1 MRPSRVLVYLFAL
14 LTLIAV
20 VVLAARPAS
29 GGPDGKTVFLDKK
42 CNLCH
47 SVEAAGIQRTSKSE
61 KTKGPDLAGVAKK
74 HDAEWIKRWVNKQ
87 EELNGKKHMAPF
99 KGTPE
104 ELDALVAWLRTQ

>member
-1 MRPSRVLVYLFAL
+1 MRPSRALAFVLAL

-20 VVLAARPAS
+20 FLARPAS
-29 GGPDGKTVFLDKK
+29 GGPDGKTVFLGKK

-47 SVEAAGIQRTSKSE
+47 SIEAAGIQRTSKSE

-74 HDAEWIKRWVNKQ
+74 HDAEWIERWLNKQ
-87 EELNGKKHMAPF
+87 EELNGKKHLAPF

-104 ELDALVAWLRTQ
+104 ELEALVAWLRTQ